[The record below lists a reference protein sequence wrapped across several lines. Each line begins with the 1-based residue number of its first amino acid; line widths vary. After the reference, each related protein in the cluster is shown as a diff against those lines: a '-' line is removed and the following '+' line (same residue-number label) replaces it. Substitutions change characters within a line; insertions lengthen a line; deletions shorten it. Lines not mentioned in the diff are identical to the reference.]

1 MSGCLNLSPTKKE
14 GIMSGVKRW
23 VLLSLFLVII
33 SPLWL
38 PLDAGSQGQKS
49 KHSVDVAA
57 ASGAEQKVSY
67 PSMPG
72 PGKKVSIG
80 NDYYL
85 VYGFDKKPKLG
96 TVIMKVEVFAK
107 DGKKDTSFEL
117 KADSDMPSMKG
128 AHGSGDRPFKL
139 SKKGDYLLPID
150 IVMPGVWEIRLTLL
164 KEGKVIFGG
173 SYQFDV

>member
-1 MSGCLNLSPTKKE
+1 MSG
-14 GIMSGVKRW
+14 MKRW
-23 VLLSLFLVII
+23 ILLSLFLVII

-38 PLDAGSQGQKS
+38 PLDAGSQGHKS
-49 KHSVDVAA
+49 KHGGDGQA
-57 ASGAEQKVSY
+57 ASGAGPAVAY

-72 PGKKVSIG
+72 PGKKIPIG

-85 VYGFDKKPKLG
+85 IYGFDKKPKLG

-117 KADSDMPSMKG
+117 KADSDMPSMRG

-150 IVMPGVWEIRLTLL
+150 IVMPGDWEIRLTLL
-164 KEGKVIFGG
+164 KEGKVIFRG

>member
-1 MSGCLNLSPTKKE
+1 MKKWFFF
-14 GIMSGVKRW
+14 ILFSVA
-23 VLLSLFLVII
+23 VSL
-33 SPLWL
+33 LWL

-150 IVMPGVWEIRLTLL
+150 IVMPAGWEIKLTLL
-164 KEGKVIFGG
+164 KAGKIIYTG
-173 SYQFDV
+173 SYKFDV